1 MHAIPADRVRK
12 TGAQLYDHW
21 FEMKPSVNRAEFCAR
36 AGGLDP
42 EKPII
47 LYLCSS
53 SFICRDEVAFVKDW
67 LRVVRASHGSAA
79 DANVIVRPHPAHWEQ
94 WNGVDLSEF
103 GKVVVWPRGGAVPVD
118 DERKRDYFD
127 SLYHGD
133 VVVGV
138 NTSGFIEAG
147 IVGRR
152 TLAIRSGHFD
162 ETQEGTLHFR
172 YLTEGALL
180 TISSGFD
187 EHLKELEDALK
198 NKEKAK
204 AEIRNFIADFVRP
217 EGLDRPATPIFIEAV
232 ESMGKVKPQTWS
244 VPAWA
249 PLLRTAVLP
258 AAAFLRKVVLSR
270 TKSSGMYRGIERT
283 SFPRLLKPRGDSTA
297 NSEQRVKEFSELT
310 EKALAKIADSDKPI
324 IVGPWLS
331 EVGYELLYWIPLVRW
346 ARETMGLLPTA
357 SSSSRAAA

>member
-1 MHAIPADRVRK
+1 M
-12 TGAQLYDHW
+12 
-21 FEMKPSVNRAEFCAR
+21 
-36 AGGLDP
+36 
-42 EKPII
+42 
-47 LYLCSS
+47 
-53 SFICRDEVAFVKDW
+53 
-67 LRVVRASHGSAA
+67 
-79 DANVIVRPHPAHWEQ
+79 
-94 WNGVDLSEF
+94 
-103 GKVVVWPRGGAVPVD
+103 WPRSGAVPVD

-152 TLAIRSGHFD
+152 TLAIRSGHFG

-204 AEIRNFIADFVRP
+204 TEIRNFIADFVRP
-217 EGLDRPATPIFIEAV
+217 EGLDRPATPIFVEAV
-232 ESMGKVKPQTWS
+232 ETMGKSKPQTWS

-270 TKSSGMYRGIERT
+270 TKSRACIGASSGRA
-283 SFPRLLKPRGDSTA
+283 FPRLLKPRGTRPRTPSRG
-297 NSEQRVKEFSELT
+297 SR
-310 EKALAKIADSDKPI
+310 
-324 IVGPWLS
+324 
-331 EVGYELLYWIPLVRW
+331 
-346 ARETMGLLPTA
+346 
-357 SSSSRAAA
+357 SSPS